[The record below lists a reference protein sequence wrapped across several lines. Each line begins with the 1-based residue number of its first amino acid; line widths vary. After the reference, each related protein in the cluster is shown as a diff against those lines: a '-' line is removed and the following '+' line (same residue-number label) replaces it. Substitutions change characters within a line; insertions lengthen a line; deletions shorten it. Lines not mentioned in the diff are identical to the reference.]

1 MTIKELNQITDSG
14 ENIKISYAGKV
25 EKLNRFENAFQ
36 MIAYG
41 DYLIDYVS
49 IVNGDLIAHVK
60 MIPAKD

>member
-1 MTIKELNQITDSG
+1 MTIRELNQITDSG

-25 EKLNRFENAFQ
+25 EPLNRFDDAFQ

-41 DYLIDYVS
+41 DYLVDYIS
-49 IVNGDLIAHVK
+49 IVNGDLIANVK